1 MPEVNK
7 SSNFTDTTVAPSSSS
22 DYDTD
27 EKLPYFLEA
36 SPMPGA
42 SYAALE
48 MVESHRSL
56 RSSMKAM
63 EEGQADSDT
72 ISKVSTGPKQQD
84 AYLEKIKT
92 NHTVESIQLD
102 EGWRNRGWLV
112 VAGTFLVNFCVF
124 GITFSWG
131 IFQDL

>member
-1 MPEVNK
+1 MPEINK
-7 SSNFTDTTVAPSSSS
+7 SSNFTDTTVAPSS

-27 EKLPYFLEA
+27 EKMPYFVEA

-48 MVESHRSL
+48 TVESHRSV
-56 RSSMKAM
+56 RSAMKAM
-63 EEGQADSDT
+63 EEGQSDGNT
-72 ISKVSTGPKQQD
+72 LSKVPTERNQQD
-84 AYLEKIKT
+84 GDLEKIKT
-92 NHTVESIQLD
+92 NHTVESIEID

-112 VAGTFLVNFCVF
+112 VVGTFFVNFCVF